1 MSDEVAGVGRPLL
14 HPVPSWEEEI
24 RTQTGAEGRR
34 WVRSRQGWSDGLLAE
49 GRRWVSSRQG
59 WSDGLLAEGR
69 RWVSSRQGWSDG
81 LLAEGRAG
89 PPAAGRVTS
98 WAARG
103 QTPVVLHHSVVVF
116 VTAAPGNQYRT

>member
-1 MSDEVAGVGRPLL
+1 MGRPLL
-14 HPVPSWEEEI
+14 RPVPSWEEEI

-34 WVRSRQGWSDGLLAE
+34 WV
-49 GRRWVSSRQG
+49 SSRQG
-59 WSDGLLAEGR
+59 WSDGLLAEVR
-69 RWVSSRQGWSDG
+69 CWVSSRQGWSDG

-103 QTPVVLHHSVVVF
+103 QTPVVLNHSVVVF

>member
-24 RTQTGAEGRR
+24 RTQTG
-34 WVRSRQGWSDGLLAE
+34 
-49 GRRWVSSRQG
+49 
-59 WSDGLLAEGR
+59 AEGR